1 MRPSVSLWC
10 VASRGLFGT
19 IMLTISDQIRVQ
31 IRESGLS
38 QREIAARSGV
48 SLSIITYFLSG
59 KSITTG
65 NLDRIFAVVAPK
77 SKKTSRT

>member
-1 MRPSVSLWC
+1 M
-10 VASRGLFGT
+10 T
-19 IMLTISDQIRVQ
+19 MLTISDQIRVQ

-65 NLDRIFAVVAPK
+65 NLDRIFAVVSPK
-77 SKKTSRT
+77 AKKVSRT

>member
-1 MRPSVSLWC
+1 
-10 VASRGLFGT
+10 
-19 IMLTISDQIRVQ
+19 MLTISDQIRAQ

-38 QREIAARSGV
+38 QREIASRSGV

-65 NLDRIFAVVAPK
+65 NLDRIFAVVSPK
-77 SKKTSRT
+77 AKKTSRS